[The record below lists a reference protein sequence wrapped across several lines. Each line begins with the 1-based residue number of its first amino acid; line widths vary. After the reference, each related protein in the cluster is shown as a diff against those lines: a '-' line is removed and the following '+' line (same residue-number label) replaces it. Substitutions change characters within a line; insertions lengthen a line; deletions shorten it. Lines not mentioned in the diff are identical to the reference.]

1 MVLYCYVVEWPNW
14 IQAVAAI
21 GIVAL
26 TLLTL
31 IVLKKYARDTK
42 TIANASVS
50 QLEHSQMPFLA
61 IVMRPSTRESD
72 GGWGIQNQ
80 GFGPA
85 INVRY
90 SGHHRQQAL
99 HTQSIDPLA
108 KGATD
113 AVHGDIADAFS
124 LKRPVV
130 IEYESLSGLKY
141 RTIVTMVDNVM
152 QTQFHKP

>member
-1 MVLYCYVVEWPNW
+1 MLRGRVANL
-14 IQAVAAI
+14 IQAVAATAI
-21 GIVAL
+21 TVL

-31 IVLKKYARDTK
+31 IVLKRYASDTK
-42 TIANASVS
+42 TIASASVS
-50 QLEHSQMPFLA
+50 QLENSQMPFLA
-61 IVMRPSTRESD
+61 IVMQPSTRESD

-85 INVRY
+85 VNVRY
-90 SGHHRQQAL
+90 STHHR
-99 HTQSIDPLA
+99 HTQSVEPLA
-108 KGATD
+108 KGATE
-113 AVHGDIADAFS
+113 AVHADIADAFN

-141 RTIVTMVDNVM
+141 HTIVTMVDEVM

>member
-1 MVLYCYVVEWPNW
+1 MVLYCYAVEWPNL
-14 IQAVAAI
+14 IQAVAAT
-21 GIVAL
+21 GIAVL

-31 IVLKKYARDTK
+31 IVLKRYASDTK
-42 TIANASVS
+42 TIASASVS
-50 QLEHSQMPFLA
+50 QLENSQMPFLA
-61 IVMRPSTRESD
+61 IVMRPSTRESE

-85 INVRY
+85 VNVRY
-90 SGHHRQQAL
+90 SGHSREAS
-99 HTQSIDPLA
+99 HTQSIEPLA
-108 KGATD
+108 KGAIE
-113 AVHGDIADAFS
+113 AVHADIADAFN

-141 RTIVTMVDNVM
+141 RTIVTMVDGVM

>member
-1 MVLYCYVVEWPNW
+1 MMLQCGIPNW
-14 IQAVAAI
+14 IQAIAAM

-31 IVLKKYARDTK
+31 IVLKKYASDTK
-42 TIANASVS
+42 TIANASIS
-50 QLEHSQMPFLA
+50 QLENSQMPFLA
-61 IVMRPSTRESD
+61 IVMRRSTRESD

-85 INVRY
+85 VNVSY
-90 SGHHRQQAL
+90 SGHGREAS
-99 HTQSIDPLA
+99 HTQSVEPLA
-108 KGATD
+108 KGATE
-113 AVHGDIADAFS
+113 AVHADIADAFS

>member
-14 IQAVAAI
+14 IQAGAAI

-42 TIANASVS
+42 TIADASVS
-50 QLEHSQMPFLA
+50 QLKHSQMPFLA
-61 IVMRPSTRESD
+61 IVMRPSTKESD

-90 SGHHRQQAL
+90 SGHSREAS
-99 HTQSIDPLA
+99 HTQSIEPLA
-108 KGATD
+108 KGATE
-113 AVHGDIADAFS
+113 AVHADIADAFN
-124 LKRPVV
+124 LKR
-130 IEYESLSGLKY
+130 
-141 RTIVTMVDNVM
+141 
-152 QTQFHKP
+152 